1 MGVRVLFRQRMIQV
15 VLPVVLVLAATA
27 IAASFA
33 TGNPPQQSAGGI
45 FPVPGMGPP
54 GAGAAFGAMMPQAG
68 PPNAGPTAQPA
79 PLLAAKF
86 LTPPGVHILHLR
98 NQALEDVR
106 FAGRDGPAS
115 RLCVPVP
122 THQLALQPWS
132 IAFPGSG
139 SSRDACAPSRD
150 EVHGLPDPAYLP
162 QLTSSES

>member
-54 GAGAAFGAMMPQAG
+54 GAVAAFGAMMPQAG
-68 PPNAGPTAQPA
+68 PPHARADRPA
-79 PLLAAKF
+79 SPSLRGEVPDAARC
-86 LTPPGVHILHLR
+86 PHYCISR

-139 SSRDACAPSRD
+139 SSRDARAPSRD
-150 EVHGLPDPAYLP
+150 EVHGLPDPTYLFR
-162 QLTSSES
+162 S